1 MMQTVTKTHVKEGS
15 LMKDTAMKTASVY
28 VPGHITGLFEISPAR
43 DFSHMG
49 SRGSGF
55 CIDKGVKTTVTVR
68 RLTNDA
74 QPSIVHVFFDS
85 RPSSAPVTRMVAHRL
100 LADTLGTYE
109 IWIHHDFDIPI
120 GVGLGA
126 SGAGALGTAWSL
138 AEALKL
144 EKKPQEL
151 AQIAHIAEV
160 ENRTGLGDVIAQFH
174 GGFEIRRKPGAPG
187 IGEITV
193 LDNVWARD
201 VVCFCF
207 GEEIETAKVLSNPRM
222 AQRISW
228 MGRQL
233 LEELTTDFSLKT
245 FCKLSQRFAKTTDL
259 VTPHVAAMLRQAK
272 RVGVELGSM
281 SMLGN
286 SVFFFVEDGRKI
298 LPRLRNG
305 AKKVLVTRI
314 PKKGLNGMS

>member
-1 MMQTVTKTHVKEGS
+1 
-15 LMKDTAMKTASVY
+15 MKDTSVKTASVY
-28 VPGHITGLFEISPAR
+28 VPGHITGLFEICSAR
-43 DFSHMG
+43 DLFHMG

-55 CIDKGVKTTVTVR
+55 CIDKGVKTTVTVQSHA
-68 RLTNDA
+68 NDA
-74 QPSIVHVFFDS
+74 QPSVVHVFFDS
-85 RPSSAPVTRMVAHRL
+85 RSAAAPVTRTVVHRL
-100 LADTLGTYE
+100 LVDTPGTYE
-109 IWIHHDFDIPI
+109 IWIHHEFDIPI

-126 SGAGALGTAWSL
+126 SGAGALGTAWCL
-138 AEALKL
+138 AEALRL
-144 EKKPQEL
+144 KKNPQEL

-174 GGFEIRRKPGAPG
+174 GGFEIRHKPGAPG

-207 GEEIETAKVLSNPRM
+207 GEEIETAKVLRDPRM
-222 AQRISW
+222 AQRISQ
-228 MGRQL
+228 MGQQL
-233 LEELTTDFSLKT
+233 LEELTAEFSLKA
-245 FCKLSQRFAKTTDL
+245 FCKLSQRFAKTTGL
-259 VTPHVAAMLRQAK
+259 VTPQVTAILRQAK

-281 SMLGN
+281 IMLGN
-286 SVFFFVEDGRKI
+286 SVFFFVEEGRKI

-305 AKKVLVTRI
+305 AKEVLVTRI

>member
-1 MMQTVTKTHVKEGS
+1 
-15 LMKDTAMKTASVY
+15 MKDTTRNTASVY
-28 VPGHITGLFEISPAR
+28 VPGHITGLFEICLAR
-43 DFSHMG
+43 DFAHMG

-68 RLTNDA
+68 PRANDA
-74 QPSIVHVFFDS
+74 QPSVVHVFFDS
-85 RPSSAPVTRMVAHRL
+85 RPTAAPVTRTVVHRL
-100 LADTLGTYE
+100 LADTPGTYE
-109 IWIHHDFDIPI
+109 IWIRHEFDIPI

-126 SGAGALGTAWSL
+126 SGAGALGTAWGL
-138 AEALKL
+138 AKALKL
-144 EKKPQEL
+144 KKNPQEL

-207 GEEIETAKVLSNPRM
+207 GEEIETAKVLSDPRM
-222 AQRISW
+222 AQRISRR
-228 MGRQL
+228 GRQL
-233 LEELTTDFSLKT
+233 LKELTVEFSLKV
-245 FCKLSQRFAKTTDL
+245 FCKLSQRFAKTTGL
-259 VTPHVAAMLRQAK
+259 VTPQVTAMLQQAK

-286 SVFFFVEDGRKI
+286 SVFLFVEEGQKI
-298 LPRLRNG
+298 LPQLRNG
-305 AKKVLVTRI
+305 AKEVLVTRI
-314 PKKGLNGMS
+314 SRIGLNGMS